1 MSTDNKTPLVPPEKP
16 QESKDMSI
24 KMLVVYLQIAI
35 ITFVLSECIKKGIQV
50 YRGVSAFEFI
60 FLRSLVA
67 GFLSWIIARYY
78 RKHDAVNAGKYDYI
92 PEDRSLRKILMWRT
106 IIMTAVFFVI
116 MLIFQLLPLTLWCVF
131 GNLSPFFTILI
142 QWLFL

>member
-1 MSTDNKTPLVPPEKP
+1 MSSDNKTPLVPTEKP

-24 KMLVVYLQIAI
+24 KVLVVYLQVAI
-35 ITFVLSECIKKGIQV
+35 ITFVLSDCIKKGIQV

-78 RKHDAVNAGKYDYI
+78 RKHDVINIRKYDYI
-92 PEDRSLRKILMWRT
+92 PEDKSVRTILMWRT
-106 IIMTAVFFVI
+106 IIMTSVFFTI
-116 MLIFQLLPLTLWCVF
+116 MLVFQLLPLTLWCVF
-131 GNLSPFFTILI
+131 ANISPFFTIFI
-142 QWLFL
+142 